1 MADAHRPLRTDV
13 IPEIV
18 VDGASAALAF
28 YAEASGAEFGSG
40 G

>member
-18 VDGASAALAF
+18 VDGASAALA
-28 YAEASGAEFGSG
+28 SIGCP
-40 G
+40 